1 MRHFIRIK
9 GYIIGITENMEGVKM
24 KDSATLIKQKIKNAR
39 ISTSLTGREL
49 IMEAIKH
56 TVFFISGIF
65 TACVTVTN
73 KYLPFGVSVAA
84 GCPYIYMPSASL
96 GAIIGS
102 LFPTTDQSGFRYI
115 AAIIAVMA
123 IRLLTAKIRFTK
135 ENPLF
140 ATFISVL
147 TVFFTGV
154 TVLSGIKGGVAF
166 AFIESLLSGGGAY
179 FIHSG
184 AKRILKN
191 DTGLSTPQLTS
202 VIITISLVLSG
213 VSRIAPGGISIGR
226 IIFVFFIL
234 LAARQAGAGTG
245 AIIGVAAALSSA
257 LLGAAT
263 PVTIMLCFGGLM
275 AGVFADI
282 GKIAEVFGFLSAA
295 VIGAVLGGFSLDTVG
310 LLIEA
315 ALGCAVYLLVPK
327 TVLRSI
333 GKIFAAKVTVIRPDG
348 LKKALTMRL
357 SFAGQALKDVSAT
370 VENVSSQLSKI
381 NSPDF
386 KTVLTRI
393 ENEACNGC
401 SLRVHCWEA
410 KHSQTLE
417 AVLAITKA
425 VRSGQTPERFL
436 DEEFKCRCI
445 RLPKMCTCVYKHYS
459 EYAAAISAE
468 KRIDEVRS
476 VVTDQFSG
484 ISSMLSSLSKEF
496 EADERYDTL
505 AAARI
510 AGALKNIDIVVSE
523 CGVKLDKNDRMTIDI
538 CIKNASNIVLNR
550 ADIMQTLC
558 IACDRDFDP
567 PCITYSGSTAY
578 ITVSEH
584 ARLTAD
590 IGINQIG
597 SGGNVICGD
606 AYDYFFDGKGRLILI
621 LSDGMGTGGRAA
633 VDGAMAS
640 GLMSRLIKAGFDFDA
655 ALKILNSAMLFK
667 STDES
672 LATVDI
678 TAVDLFTGKTQL
690 LKAGAAPTIVRRCG
704 KAAKAQS
711 TSLPAG
717 ILRGV
722 TFDRAVITLKTQD
735 IILMMSDGAVTEGT
749 DWITAELESWGE
761 GSAQALAE
769 RISKC
774 AKRRRTDKKEDDIT
788 VLAAIIKNS

>member
-1 MRHFIRIK
+1 
-9 GYIIGITENMEGVKM
+9 M
-24 KDSATLIKQKIKNAR
+24 KDSATIIKQKFKKV
-39 ISTSLTGREL
+39 SEHTSLTGREL
-49 IMEAIKH
+49 VMEIIKH
-56 TVFFISGIF
+56 AVFFISGIF
-65 TACVTVTN
+65 ASSVAVTG
-73 KYLPFGVSVAA
+73 KYLPFGISVAA
-84 GCPYIYMPSASL
+84 GCPYIYMPSVSL
-96 GAIIGS
+96 GAIIAS
-102 LFPTTDQSGFRYI
+102 LFPSTQQSGFRYI

-123 IRLLTAKIRFTK
+123 IRLLTSKIRFTK

-154 TVLSGIKGGVAF
+154 AVLSGIKGGVAF
-166 AFIESLLSGGGAY
+166 AFIEALLSGGGAY

-213 VSRIAPGGISIGR
+213 VSSVAPGGISIGR

-257 LLGAAT
+257 LSAAST
-263 PVTIMLCFGGLM
+263 PVTVMLSFGGLM
-275 AGVFADI
+275 AGVFSDI

-295 VIGAVLGGFSLDTVG
+295 IIGAVLGGFSLETVG
-310 LLIEA
+310 ILIEA
-315 ALGCAVYLLVPK
+315 ILGCAIYLLVPK

-357 SFAGQALKDVSAT
+357 SFAGQALNDVSAT
-370 VENVSSQLSKI
+370 VENVSAQLSRI

-401 SLRVHCWEA
+401 SLRIHCWEA

-425 VRSGQTPERFL
+425 VRSGQTPEHHL

-445 RLPKMCTCVYKHYS
+445 RLTKMCTCVYKHYS

-484 ISSMLSSLSKEF
+484 ISSMLTSLSKEF
-496 EADERYDTL
+496 ETDERYDTL

-523 CGVKLDKNDRMTIDI
+523 CGVKLDKNDRMTVDI

-567 PCITYSGSTAY
+567 PCITHSSNTAY

-584 ARLTAD
+584 AMLTAD

-672 LATVDI
+672 LATIDI
-678 TAVDLFTGKTQL
+678 AAVDLFTGKTQL
-690 LKAGAAPTIVRRCG
+690 LKAGAAPTIVRRSG

-735 IILMMSDGAVTEGT
+735 IILMMSDGAVSEGT
-749 DWITAELESWGE
+749 DWITAELEGWGE

-788 VLAAIIKNS
+788 VLAAIIKKS

>member
-1 MRHFIRIK
+1 
-9 GYIIGITENMEGVKM
+9 M
-24 KDSATLIKQKIKNAR
+24 KDSAIAFKRKIKE
-39 ISTSLTGREL
+39 ISQSTSLTGRQLL
-49 IMEAIKH
+49 IEAIKH
-56 TVFFISGIF
+56 IVFFTCSLF
-65 TACVTVTN
+65 TATVTVTG
-73 KYLPFGVSVAA
+73 KYMPFGISVAA

-102 LFPTTDQSGFRYI
+102 LFPLTEQSGFRYI
-115 AAIIAVMA
+115 AAIIAIMA
-123 IRLLTAKIRFTK
+123 IRLLTYKIKFTRD
-135 ENPLF
+135 NPLF
-140 ATFISVL
+140 ASFISVL

-154 TVLSGIKGGVAF
+154 AVLKGLSGGVF
-166 AFIESLLSGGGAY
+166 FSFIEAILSAGGAY
-179 FIHSG
+179 FIHTG
-184 AKRILKN
+184 AKRILSN
-191 DTGLSTPQLTS
+191 DTGLSSSQLTC

-213 VSRIAPGGISIGR
+213 VSKIAPGGISIGR
-226 IIFVFFIL
+226 IIFIFVIL
-234 LAARQAGAGTG
+234 LAARQSGAGTG
-245 AIIGVAAALSSA
+245 AIIGVSAALSSA
-257 LLGAAT
+257 LSSAAA
-263 PVTIMLCFGGLM
+263 PVTVILSFGGLM

-295 VIGAVLGGFSLDTVG
+295 IIGAVLGGFSADTVG
-310 LLIEA
+310 ILIEA
-315 ALGCAVYLLVPK
+315 ALGCAIYLAVPK
-327 TVLRSI
+327 TVLRTL

-357 SFAGQALKDVSAT
+357 TFAGQALNDVSAT

-381 NSPDF
+381 NSPNF

-410 KHSQTLE
+410 KHNETLE
-417 AVLAITKA
+417 GVLAITKA
-425 VRSGQTPERFL
+425 VRSGQSPERFL
-436 DEEFKCRCI
+436 DEEFRCRCI
-445 RLPKMCTCVYKHYS
+445 RLTKMCTCVYKHYS

-484 ISSMLSSLSKEF
+484 ISSMLCSLAKEF

-538 CIKNASNIVLNR
+538 SIKNASNIVLNR
-550 ADIMQTLC
+550 ADIMQVLC

-567 PCITYSGSTAY
+567 PCITHSGNTAY

-584 ARLTAD
+584 AVLTAD
-590 IGINQIG
+590 IGVFQLG
-597 SGGNVICGD
+597 SQGNVICGD

-640 GLMSRLIKAGFDFDA
+640 GLMSRLLKAGFDFDA
-655 ALKILNSAMLFK
+655 GLKILNSAMLFK

-672 LATVDI
+672 LATVDV
-678 TAVDLFTGKTQL
+678 TSVDLFTGKTSL
-690 LKAGAAPTIVRRCG
+690 LKAGAAPTIVRRNG
-704 KAAKAQS
+704 RAAKAQS

-717 ILRGV
+717 ILRDIA
-722 TFDRAVITLKTQD
+722 FDRAAITLKTED

-749 DWITAELESWGE
+749 DWITAELESWGDS
-761 GSAQALAE
+761 SAQALAE
-769 RISKC
+769 RIAKC
-774 AKRRRTDKKEDDIT
+774 AKRRRTDKKQDDIT
-788 VLAAIIKNS
+788 VMAAIIKKS